1 MKRIKKIEVNH
12 FKGLYG
18 EHAIDLTNSG
28 KNLML
33 YGENGSGKSSI
44 AKAIKLFFQSS
55 VKEINVVDFENIFVQ
70 AADRNTGFIRMTIG
84 DKGKIGRASCRERV

>member
-1 MKRIKKIEVNH
+1 MKRIKKIEINH

-18 EHAIDLTNSG
+18 KHEIDLTYKG

-44 AKAIKLFFQSS
+44 AKAIRLFFQSS
-55 VKEINVVDFENIFVQ
+55 VEDIDISEYENIFIQ
-70 AADRNTGFIRMTIG
+70 NTEQNTGFIKLTFG
-84 DKGKIGRASCRERV
+84 DAGNKRSNHPFF